1 VLYPLSHPGLP
12 LALALLPVMVP
23 RVALLLVPGRE
34 RPWVLR
40 SSLVHQGHRLAQGRR
55 PRGHH
60 LPHPVG
66 LLVRLALLLLPLALL
81 LLPLA
86 LLLLPLA
93 LLPVLAL
100 PMLLVPH
107 RGLLLALV
115 LLLRLAQSAPLLGP
129 APLPLPLRLVQLL
142 LWLRPARAHPL
153 SELVRHLCPRRPVLG
168 VGLRVW

>member
-1 VLYPLSHPGLP
+1 MLCSRRSLEALGLVLPVLYPLSHPGLP

-23 RVALLLVPGRE
+23 RVALLLVPGRQ

-55 PRGHH
+55 PQGHH
-60 LPHPVG
+60 PPHPVG
-66 LLVRLALLLLPLALL
+66 LLVRLALPLLPLALL

-86 LLLLPLA
+86 LLL
-93 LLPVLAL
+93 
-100 PMLLVPH
+100 
-107 RGLLLALV
+107 
-115 LLLRLAQSAPLLGP
+115 GP
-129 APLPLPLRLVQLL
+129 APLPLPLSLVQLL
-142 LWLRPARAHPL
+142 LWVRPARAHPL